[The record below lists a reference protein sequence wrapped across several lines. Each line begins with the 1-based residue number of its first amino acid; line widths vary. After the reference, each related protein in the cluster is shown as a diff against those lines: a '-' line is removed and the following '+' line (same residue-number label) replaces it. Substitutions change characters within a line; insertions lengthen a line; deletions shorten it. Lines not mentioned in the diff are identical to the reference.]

1 MKIRECSS
9 FLDWSVLPVLFSG
22 ANPFNHYE
30 WLIRKSMH
38 LERCSVPAGMEGQ
51 EQKDG
56 CIGVD
61 VKVSTPDGSGGSRT
75 LLLGGLM

>member
-1 MKIRECSS
+1 M
-9 FLDWSVLPVLFSG
+9 
-22 ANPFNHYE
+22 
-30 WLIRKSMH
+30 
-38 LERCSVPAGMEGQ
+38 PAGMEGQ

-75 LLLGGLM
+75 LLLANVA

>member
-1 MKIRECSS
+1 M
-9 FLDWSVLPVLFSG
+9 
-22 ANPFNHYE
+22 
-30 WLIRKSMH
+30 
-38 LERCSVPAGMEGQ
+38 PAGMEGQ

-61 VKVSTPDGSGGSRT
+61 VNVSTPDGSGGSRT